1 MKRKVSLILAIIM
14 VFAVSMPGF
23 VHAEQGMGL
32 EEAIKFAKGL
42 LEIQRIMQSL
52 TTG

>member
-1 MKRKVSLILAIIM
+1 MKERNINFSHYYG
-14 VFAVSMPGF
+14 FAVSMPGF

-42 LEIQRIMQSL
+42 LEIPEDYEFNY
-52 TTG
+52 G